1 MLLYRC
7 AAKPVKPERKRRG
20 CTRFQPE
27 LSISSLPVCLI
38 GDHPER
44 RKDEVHA
51 ADPSRRLPHAEVAR
65 GVGDLSADEQKAV
78 YGFLEGRL
86 AELGTPPYAP
96 DP

>member
-7 AAKPVKPERKRRG
+7 AAKPVKPERSA
-20 CTRFQPE
+20 QAAADLPAV

-38 GDHPER
+38 
-44 RKDEVHA
+44 
-51 ADPSRRLPHAEVAR
+51 
-65 GVGDLSADEQKAV
+65 AV